1 MEVPLTVE
9 TKYMWSLWCKIK
21 QNSPWNIHQG
31 LYHYHLE
38 FLILEQ
44 FDQVQRLGRLCN
56 TSPHPADRS
65 NRVSVKRICRQ

>member
-1 MEVPLTVE
+1 MR
-9 TKYMWSLWCKIK
+9 SLWCKIK

-31 LYHYHLE
+31 LYHLE

-44 FDQVQRLGRLCN
+44 FDQVQRLERLCN

-65 NRVSVKRICRQ
+65 NRVP